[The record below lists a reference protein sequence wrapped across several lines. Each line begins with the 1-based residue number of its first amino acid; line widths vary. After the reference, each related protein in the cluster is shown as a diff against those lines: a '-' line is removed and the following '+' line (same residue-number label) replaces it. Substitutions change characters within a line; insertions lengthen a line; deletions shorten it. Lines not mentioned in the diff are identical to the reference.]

1 MSDGTPDDIWDVVVV
16 GAGPAG
22 ASAALAAAQAGVSVV
37 LIERAELPRY
47 KLCGGG
53 LIGLSL
59 AALPP
64 GFTPPI
70 RNEARKVTF
79 SLDLDATTT
88 RSATATVIPMVMR
101 SEFDALLVDHAVAA
115 GVALRAATTVERIQQ
130 GDDLVEVQASNGPVR
145 TRVLIGADGSTSRV
159 ARAIGARYRQ
169 VDLGMEVEL
178 DLPPADR
185 PDWSE
190 RVLIDFGGTPGAY
203 GWIFPKGDRLT
214 LGAIAAKGDSAR
226 QRQYIAD
233 LVERHGLVGYDIA
246 HEGGHLTRCRAAD
259 SPLAVNR
266 ILLAGDAAGLLEP
279 WTREGISFA
288 LRSGRLA
295 GQAAAALVTTA
306 TGPAEIGR
314 RYADAVESTM
324 GREMAV
330 GFTALAA
337 YSRHPRAFYRALAS
351 TSPGWKA
358 FERLSRGETTLARA
372 GEHPL
377 VRLALAALR

>member
-1 MSDGTPDDIWDVVVV
+1 MSDRASESVWDVVVV

-22 ASAALAAAQAGVSVV
+22 ATAALAAAQAGVSV
-37 LIERAELPRY
+37 LLLERHELPRY

-59 AALPP
+59 RALPA
-64 GFTPPI
+64 GFTAPI
-70 RNEARKVTF
+70 RNEARSVTF
-79 SLDLDATTT
+79 SLDLHSTTT
-88 RSATATVIPMVMR
+88 REATATVIPMVMR
-101 SEFDALLVDHAVAA
+101 SEFDALLVHHAVAA
-115 GVALRAATTVERIQQ
+115 GVTLQSATTVERVQQ
-130 GDDLVEVQASNGPVR
+130 GDDMVDLWTSNGPLR
-145 TRVLIGADGSTSRV
+145 TRALVGADGSASRV

-178 DLPPADR
+178 DLPAADR
-185 PDWSE
+185 PGWSE
-190 RVLIDFGGTPGAY
+190 RVVIDFGGIPGAY

-214 LGAIAAKGDSAR
+214 VGAIAAKGDFVD
-226 QRQYIAD
+226 QRRYVTD
-233 LVERHGLVGYDIA
+233 LVERYDLAGYDIA
-246 HEGGHLTRCRAAD
+246 HEGGHLTRCRAAG

-295 GQAAAALVTTA
+295 GQAAAALA
-306 TGPAEIGR
+306 RTGPTGIGR
-314 RYADAVESTM
+314 GYEDAVESTM

-337 YSRHPRAFYRALAS
+337 YTRHPRAFYRALAS

-372 GEHPL
+372 GRHPM